1 MKIFNEYELKEVT
14 HKTEI
19 ELIRKS
25 DIQLSGWELG
35 NLLSKMA
42 IYAYRFELINTISL
56 ALHNGV
62 DPRNIFILDH
72 SFELNT
78 SYSDLEFVYLE
89 SSDII
94 NIYNIGKPISLFPND
109 EIFKL
114 NILFRLIY
122 NINEKFK
129 ANHIRG
135 VPVES
140 LCKYI
145 NKFSRLDAENIISN
159 FYNDLV
165 KTYRFKDDEKLLSEI
180 NNIFEEIKKTNNKYT
195 TDAVER
201 ESIDRQLRNN
211 ESREGKYS
219 YEIYKEYF
227 EQFYFYLMNIP
238 RPVVGIYC
246 EEDKK
251 IQILCIAQ
259 INRKLRNET
268 FFDIKSISHNS
279 PLEVI
284 IQLGTAATIL
294 LGIIYKCGENSRARE
309 KHQKEV
315 ALLDKQAKTEE
326 MKQDTEKI
334 KQEALSD
341 YISRHRPSI
350 EKPLD
355 NKFIQDRLQH
365 SAGKVIRNF
374 ENTLYSNKIALKSDK
389 IKIIKSNI
397 DYRV

>member
-1 MKIFNEYELKEVT
+1 MQLFNEYEHKDTT

-42 IYAYRFELINTISL
+42 IYTYRFELIDTISL
-56 ALHNGV
+56 ALQNGI
-62 DPRNIFILDH
+62 DPKNIIILDH

-78 SYSDLEFVYLE
+78 SYSDLEFVSLE
-89 SSDII
+89 SRDIV
-94 NIYNIGKPISLFPND
+94 NIYNIGRPISLFPND

-129 ANHIRG
+129 DNHIRK
-135 VPVES
+135 VPVEN

-145 NKFSRLDAENIISN
+145 NRFSALDGENIISD

-165 KTYRFKDDEKLLSEI
+165 ETYRFKDDEKILSEI
-180 NNIFEEIKKTNNKYT
+180 NNIFEEIKKINNKYI

-211 ESREGKYS
+211 ESRVGKYNH
-219 YEIYKEYF
+219 EIYKEYF

-238 RPVVGIYC
+238 RPVVGIYY

-251 IQILCIAQ
+251 IQVLCVAH

-284 IQLGTAATIL
+284 IQIGTAATIL
-294 LGIIYKCGENSRARE
+294 LGIIYKYDENRRARE

-315 ALLDKQAKTEE
+315 HLIDKQTETEE
-326 MKQDTEKI
+326 MKQ
-334 KQEALSD
+334 EALSV
-341 YISRHRPSI
+341 YISRHKLSI

-355 NKFIQDRLQH
+355 NRFVQDRLEH

-374 ENTLYSNKIALKSDK
+374 ENTLYSNKIALKSEK
-389 IKIIKSNI
+389 IKVIKSNI